1 MIKYLP
7 ICALTV
13 SLALLV
19 ATTTSAQG
27 EETYYYRF
35 DQKISGQLD
44 KSILAVWV
52 PPSMDRQAFRASFE
66 AASEKY
72 LSEDLPYVKAFRR
85 EGVVFVKLDEI
96 ADAQAFLGYQE
107 GFQSVSGKAQVGHP
121 FFLEDED
128 LPMIV
133 TSDFIVRFKSK
144 VTAEQVAEFNQTQ
157 GVEVLKANPHVE
169 NQFLLRAAGGT
180 NALEMANRYQESGLA
195 EFAHPNFLVHIEY
208 HYTPTDP
215 DFAQQWHL
223 SNAGGGGM
231 TADADIDADGAW
243 DYEQGEPTVVVA
255 VIDGGFEITHDDL
268 DDQFITNAGETDGNG
283 IDDDGNGYIDDV
295 NGWSFVDDS
304 DDVGVGL
311 WTYHGQSVAGLVA
324 AEENNL
330 MVVGVCPNCS
340 LLLIANTFNI
350 NDLANAFY
358 YARDRGAWAITN
370 SWGATGSTFEQPA
383 LITALAD
390 VATNGRG
397 GLGIPIFFATGNDGG
412 SVVAH
417 PARDPSTIAVG
428 GADCNDIKYT
438 GSQYGPEI
446 DFLSTTKQGDGTCG
460 LVTTDLGN
468 TTGTNFGGTSG
479 ATPVAAGIGGLLLS
493 LEPGLTGE
501 EVRQILSQTAEKI
514 DTTVAAYDATGW
526 SNTHGHGRV
535 NARRAIV
542 PTVKISV
549 SPETV
554 RRNVP
559 FDVTVTGSAPFGLTA
574 VWWFGQGTGIPG
586 IDMAHWHN
594 VTGNEPVYTQTWTG
608 VTIGQKGTFTL
619 AANARDIQ
627 YPNPGDG
634 YPHQAS
640 EGSGIDTTQIRV
652 TPLGSKLGLLMLF
665 AMFALSGR
673 AFTRQRSFG
682 RSA

>member
-1 MIKYLP
+1 MIKYSP
-7 ICALTV
+7 VCALSAFLT
-13 SLALLV
+13 LLF
-19 ATTTSAQG
+19 ATTVAAQG

-35 DQKISGQLD
+35 DQKIAGHLD

-52 PPSMDRQAFRASFE
+52 PPSTDRQTFSAAFES
-66 AASEKY
+66 ASEQY
-72 LSEDLPYVKAFRR
+72 LSEDLPYVKAFGQ

-96 ADAQAFLGYQE
+96 PNADAFLSYQNSFQA
-107 GFQSVSGKAQVGHP
+107 VSSEAQVGHP
-121 FFLEDED
+121 FFLEDEE

-133 TSDFIVRFKSK
+133 TSDFIVRFKSE
-144 VTAEQVAEFNQTQ
+144 VTTERIAEFNEAQQVKTL
-157 GVEVLKANPHVE
+157 EANPHVE
-169 NQFLLRAAGGT
+169 NQFLLRSAGGT
-180 NALEMANRYQESGLA
+180 NALDMANRYQESGLA

-208 HYTPTDP
+208 NHTPTDP
-215 DFAQQWHL
+215 DYGLQWHL

-231 TADADIDADGAW
+231 TADADIDADDAW
-243 DYEQGEPTVVVA
+243 DYEMGEPTVVVA
-255 VIDGGFEITHDDL
+255 VIDGGFEINHDDL
-268 DDQFITNAGETDGNG
+268 DDQFITNAGEIDGNG

-330 MVVGVCPNCS
+330 MVVGVCPDCS

-370 SWGATGSTFEQPA
+370 SWGSTGSTFDQPA
-383 LITALAD
+383 LNTALAD

-412 SVVAH
+412 AVVAY
-417 PARDPSTIAVG
+417 PARDPNTIAVG
-428 GADCNDIKYT
+428 GADCNNVRYT

-446 DFLSTTKQGDGTCG
+446 DFLSTTRQGDGTCG
-460 LVTTDLGN
+460 LVTTNLGN
-468 TTGTNFGGTSG
+468 ATGTTFGGTSG

-493 LEPGLTGE
+493 LEPALTGT
-501 EVRQILSQTAEKI
+501 EVRDILRQTAEKI
-514 DTTVAAYDATGW
+514 DSTSAAYDADGW
-526 SNTHGHGRV
+526 SNTHGYGRV
-535 NARRAIV
+535 NAHRAVV

-554 RRNVP
+554 ERNQP

-574 VWWFGQGTGIPG
+574 VWWFGQGTGIPD
-586 IDMAHWHN
+586 IDTAHWHN
-594 VTGNEPVYTQTWTG
+594 VTGAEPVYTRTWTG
-608 VTIGQKGTFTL
+608 VTISQRGTFTL
-619 AANARDIQ
+619 AANARDVQ

-652 TPLGSKLGLLMLF
+652 TPLGSKLGLLMLGMMF
-665 AMFALSGR
+665 AMSGR
-673 AFTRQRSFG
+673 AFTR
-682 RSA
+682 SA